1 MACARQRVASGPAR
15 RHTAGPVGRA
25 QARPGHPPPDGY
37 PDVRGWPGRA
47 GGGRPGRQHAP
58 DGAALQLPGARHSV
72 LGRGM
77 RDRGAEQRHARLGPP
92 RRAHL
97 AVLARH
103 IRARL
108 GRPRGPARR
117 RPGPVVR
124 LSRPGHGHLPGDPRV
139 AGRFHRPDQHHRDGR
154 AAQQL
159 EPGPRLPGRPGDQR
173 AGRAV
178 AGHQP
183 GCGRGRGLRRARR
196 SGGPG
201 GPGGDG
207 GQHGPGGSSWV
218 QFTVV
223 LDGSPMAPV
232 GCDFDG
238 NPCTFSSPGAP

>member
-1 MACARQRVASGPAR
+1 MACARRRVASRPAR
-15 RHTAGPVGRA
+15 RHTTGPVGRA
-25 QARPGHPPPDGY
+25 QARPGRPPPDGD

-72 LGRGM
+72 FGRGM
-77 RDRGAEQRHARLGPP
+77 RDGGAEQRHARLGPP

-103 IRARL
+103 I
-108 GRPRGPARR
+108 GRGRWPRGPARR
-117 RPGPVVR
+117 RPRPVVR

-139 AGRFHRPDQHHRDGR
+139 AGWFHRPDQHHRDGR

-173 AGRAV
+173 AGRTV

-183 GCGRGRGLRRARR
+183 GCWRGRRLRRAGVRR
-196 SGGPG
+196 PWRASWRRQPA
-201 GPGGDG
+201 
-207 GQHGPGGSSWV
+207 GSSWV

-223 LDGSPMAPV
+223 LDGPPMAPV

-238 NPCTFSSPGAP
+238 SPCTFSSPGAP